1 MRWLAF
7 PAMNRDQVMIDYD
20 AAVQA
25 ERQAWLKVR
34 GKHLGTRLHDAALW
48 REWVA
53 AAERMQQLSSQLK
66 SLACSPGSNA
76 PAP

>member
-1 MRWLAF
+1 
-7 PAMNRDQVMIDYD
+7 MIDYD
-20 AAVQA
+20 AAGQA

-34 GKHLGTRLHDAALW
+34 GKHLGTRLHDAVLW

-66 SLACSPGSNA
+66 SLAYPCTRTTGGCEGAEA
-76 PAP
+76 P